1 MYQFKLPDLGEGIAE
16 AEMVEW
22 HVKEG
27 DMVQENQL
35 IGEVMTDKA
44 VMEIPS
50 PKSGRVH
57 RLCAVEG
64 DVIPVGHVLI
74 EIDEGDVHEA
84 TDDEP
89 PSRRPHAP
97 RTEVDAEPAEIA
109 RDETTESWKDTE
121 EVVPK
126 PHAAVTETPVGEESF
141 PRSEI
146 FTSPSGGA
154 SNAAHPNELPSSV
167 PASLKPPAASEALGS
182 LPHPDKPGLRSMPP
196 RPQAHPVTT
205 TPETRNRADAVPAVR
220 EFAKELGVDIQ
231 QTVGTGPDGRVMRR
245 DVEAFYEAMKRGESV
260 PRTTHVSSEGS
271 SSPETIDKRRAFRRV
286 SPEPSQ
292 SGNESKQKDEPD
304 WTRQP
309 LRPLRRRIAE
319 RMVRSKTIIPHYT
332 YVQEVDMTV
341 LEEKRQTFEETIN
354 GKKISPLAF
363 IAHAVVRVLA
373 DYPQMNASIDEQTGE
388 IIYKGKIHLG
398 IAVSTEAGL
407 VVPVVRDA
415 TGRGVAELAAEIS
428 SLADRA
434 RKKRLNVSELKGS
447 TITMTSLGKLGG
459 VMATPIIN
467 YPESTII
474 GVHAIRTL
482 PRYVD
487 DSVEPRQI
495 MNLSVS
501 LDHRSVDGFECA
513 RFMSE
518 VKDIL
523 ETADFPEFK

>member
-84 TDDEP
+84 MPDDPEEGQREREEERKREASPGPSPHPLAPSP
-89 PSRRPHAP
+89 PRPHAH
-97 RTEVDAEPAEIA
+97 
-109 RDETTESWKDTE
+109 
-121 EVVPK
+121 VPS
-126 PHAAVTETPVGEESF
+126 H
-141 PRSEI
+141 
-146 FTSPSGGA
+146 
-154 SNAAHPNELPSSV
+154 
-167 PASLKPPAASEALGS
+167 
-182 LPHPDKPGLRSMPP
+182 MPP

-271 SSPETIDKRRAFRRV
+271 SSPETIDKGRARRRV

-319 RMVRSKTIIPHYT
+319 RMVLSKTIIPHYT
-332 YVQEVDMTV
+332 YVEEIDMTV
-341 LEEKRQTFEETIN
+341 LEEKRQTFEDTIN

-428 SLADRA
+428 DLADRA

-447 TITMTSLGKLGG
+447 TITITSLGKLGG